1 MTEAQRTWQA
11 SDHRGVAGRYELVGL
26 NGSLLPVEVED
37 EVEEGSSLRA
47 FLVEGEEM
55 DTFGEAVGLLREDL
69 GERVTLTYV
78 GPLPPYTFAETDL
91 SAGTAAWA

>member
-1 MTEAQRTWQA
+1 
-11 SDHRGVAGRYELVGL
+11 
-26 NGSLLPVEVED
+26 
-37 EVEEGSSLRA
+37 
-47 FLVEGEEM
+47 M
-55 DTFGEAVGLLREDL
+55 DAFGEAVGLLREEL